1 MPARTPTPPLGQ
13 RWCSRHKSLH
23 PAADFS
29 PTDFYCRDGRREY
42 ERDRKA
48 GVVLAPKAKSPVQTR
63 RLPPD
68 PIPVITLLPPKPTPV
83 PPPPQPTPPKQK
95 GWRALPTKEPVESQL
110 ATTKADAVPAGQP
123 WTREATEHET
133 AMLAHGANVVSQIR
147 AAHFALDVITSGW
160 ALMNKDDA

>member
-1 MPARTPTPPLGQ
+1 MPARTPPPPPGQ
-13 RWCSRHKSLH
+13 KWCSRHKSLH

-48 GVVLAPKAKSPVQTR
+48 APKPKPQVQPR

-68 PIPVITLLPPKPTPV
+68 PIPVITLPPPKPAPV
-83 PPPPQPTPPKQK
+83 EVAPPPKQK
-95 GWRALPTKEPVESQL
+95 GWRALPTKESVESDEI
-110 ATTKADAVPAGQP
+110 ATTKADAVPAGEP
-123 WTREATEHET
+123 WTREATEHEA

-160 ALMNKDDA
+160 ALMNKGEE